1 MKFFLFCRSQR
12 QQALTSSPLSHPS
25 TQAIRSLQYSAK
37 PRTVSTTATLRSLL
51 VMAFFLVTP
60 GMMGQGNL
68 VRLPTAQKSPGH
80 MVRVGSGHPSNLAQF
95 IRTNYIKRDYY
106 IPMRDGV
113 RLFTSVYSPRDS
125 NRPYAIMMIREPYS
139 IAPYG
144 ETNYPGSLGPSEAF
158 ARHGF
163 IFVYQDVRGRNHS
176 EGEYI
181 DMPPHKRHFSGPT
194 DTDET
199 TDAADSIN
207 WIVQHIPNNNGR
219 AGLWGISYPGFYAA
233 QTMINASPFL
243 KADSPQA
250 PMGDEGNGDD
260 IYHNGAYFLPANFG
274 FYSGF
279 WPRNVIPPP
288 FNYGTPDQYDFFL
301 RMGPLANADKIRFKH
316 LNPYWNDI
324 LEHPNYD
331 WFWSSR
337 ALGPVMTHL
346 TAPVLVVGG
355 WFDTEDLGGTLK
367 LFQAIR
373 EHGGAPA
380 ATLVMGPWSHGEWGH
395 PGGESLGNLQFGS
408 RTCDFF
414 EQNIQYPF
422 FLQALEPNQTNEAQ
436 LPAAW
441 MFETGKN
448 EWRRFDSW
456 PPANAVRRSLYL
468 CADGKLS
475 FESPGGPQK
484 FDDYVSDPSKPVP
497 VTSEIGDG
505 MPGDYMTRDQR
516 FASRRPD
523 VLTYESPPL
532 TDDVVVAGPITPVL
546 RVSTSGTDS
555 DFIVKLIDVY
565 PDDTPDSGNVH
576 FGGYQQMVRGEPFR
590 GKFRH
595 SMSHP
600 EPFVPNK
607 ANEIGFT
614 MPDVLHDFRKG
625 HRIMVQI
632 QSSWF
637 PMVDLNPQRF
647 ENIPTAKAS
656 DFQKATERVFCG
668 GRNGTRVD
676 ILTIE

>member
-1 MKFFLFCRSQR
+1 
-12 QQALTSSPLSHPS
+12 
-25 TQAIRSLQYSAK
+25 
-37 PRTVSTTATLRSLL
+37 
-51 VMAFFLVTP
+51 
-60 GMMGQGNL
+60 MGQGTLVQLKTPKNSYGHP
-68 VRLPTAQKSPGH
+68 VRLIMGQSSDLGA
-80 MVRVGSGHPSNLAQF
+80 F
-95 IRTNYIKRDYY
+95 IRTYYVKRDYD

-113 RLFTSVYSPRDS
+113 RLFTSVYSPRDT
-125 NRPYAIMMIREPYS
+125 NRQYAIMMVRTPYS
-139 IAPYG
+139 VRPYG

-181 DMPPHKRHFSGPT
+181 DMPPHKLHFSSAT

-207 WIVQHIPNNNGR
+207 WLVQHIPDNNGR
-219 AGLWGISYPGFYAA
+219 VGLWGISYPGFYSA
-233 QTMINASPFL
+233 QAMINASPAL

-260 IYHNGAYFLPANFG
+260 IYHNGAFFLAANLG

-279 WPRNVIPPP
+279 WPRGVNVH
-288 FNYGTPDQYDFFL
+288 FNAGTPDDYEFFQ
-301 RMGPLANADKIRFKH
+301 RMGPLANAQDICFKH
-316 LNPYWNDI
+316 LNPYWDDI
-324 LEHPNYD
+324 LKHPDYD
-331 WFWSSR
+331 SFWSSR
-337 ALGPVMTHL
+337 ALGPVMTNL
-346 TAPVLVVGG
+346 IAPVLVVGG

-373 EHGGAPA
+373 KHGGAPA

-408 RTCDFF
+408 RTSDFF
-414 EQNIQYPF
+414 ESNIQYPF
-422 FLQALEPNQTNEAQ
+422 FLKALEPSPTNETR
-436 LPAAW
+436 LPVAW

-456 PPANAVRRSLYL
+456 PPANVVRRSLYL
-468 CADGKLS
+468 YPGGKLS
-475 FESPGGPQK
+475 FAPPAGRQK
-484 FDDYVSDPSKPVP
+484 FDEYVSDPAKPVP

-516 FASRRPD
+516 FASRRTD
-523 VLTYESPPL
+523 VLTYESEPL
-532 TDDVVVAGPITPVL
+532 TVDVVVAGPIRPVL

-590 GKFRH
+590 GKFRN
-595 SMSHP
+595 SMSDP
-600 EPFVPNK
+600 KPFRPNK
-607 ANEIGFT
+607 PAKIEFV
-614 MPDVLHDFRKG
+614 MPDVLHDFRPG

-637 PMVDLNPQRF
+637 PMVDMNPQRF

-656 DFQKATERVFCG
+656 DFQKATERVYCG
-668 GRNGTRVD
+668 GRDGTRIDV
-676 ILTIE
+676 LTIE

>member
-1 MKFFLFCRSQR
+1 MLFPIARANGQGTIVKIPAA
-12 QQALTSSPLSHPS
+12 QTSPGPL
-25 TQAIRSLQYSAK
+25 IRSGAGQPLELSQY
-37 PRTVSTTATLRSLL
+37 
-51 VMAFFLVTP
+51 
-60 GMMGQGNL
+60 
-68 VRLPTAQKSPGH
+68 
-80 MVRVGSGHPSNLAQF
+80 
-95 IRTNYIKRDYY
+95 IRAHYVKHDYY
-106 IPMRDGV
+106 VPMRDGV
-113 RLFTSVYSPRDS
+113 RLFTSVYSPRDT
-125 NRPYAIMMIREPYS
+125 NGKYAIMMNRSPYS

-144 ETNYPGSLGPSEAF
+144 ETNYPGSLGPSEVF

-163 IFVYQDVRGRNHS
+163 IFVYQDVRGRHKS
-176 EGEYI
+176 EGRYI
-181 DMPPHKRHFSGPT
+181 DMPAHKRQFSGPG

-207 WIVQHIPNNNGR
+207 WLVQNIPNNNGR
-219 AGLWGISYPGFYAA
+219 VGLWGISYNGFYAA
-233 QTMINASPFL
+233 QAMINASPLL

-260 IYHNGAYFLPANFG
+260 IYHNGAFFLAANFG

-279 WPRNVIPPP
+279 WPREVNPPP
-288 FNYGTPDQYDFFL
+288 FRVGTPDQYEFFL
-301 RMGPLANADKIRFKH
+301 RMGPIANLQDACFKH
-316 LNPYWNDI
+316 LNPYWDDI
-324 LEHPNYD
+324 LKHPNYD

-337 ALGPVMTHL
+337 ALGPVMTNL

-355 WFDTEDLGGTLK
+355 WYDTEDLGGTLK

-380 ATLVMGPWSHGEWGH
+380 ATLVMGPWAHGQWGH

-414 EQNIQYPF
+414 ESDIQYPF
-422 FLQALEPNQTNEAQ
+422 FLRALEPDPTNQMQ
-436 LPAAW
+436 LPLAW
-441 MFETGKN
+441 MFETGRN
-448 EWRRFDSW
+448 QWRQFSSW
-456 PPANAVRRSLYL
+456 PPVNAIRRSLYL
-468 CADGKLS
+468 SANGKVS
-475 FESPGGPQK
+475 FERPPGRQK
-484 FDDYVSDPSKPVP
+484 FDEYVSDPAKPVP

-523 VLTYESPPL
+523 VLAYESDPL
-532 TDDVVVAGPITPVL
+532 TADVVVAGPITPIL

-595 SMSHP
+595 SMANP
-600 EPFVPNK
+600 EPFVPNRPEK
-607 ANEIGFT
+607 VEFV
-614 MPDVLHDFRKG
+614 MPDVLHDFRAG

-637 PMVDLNPQRF
+637 PMVDLNPQQF

-656 DFQKATERVFCG
+656 DFQKAAERVYCG
-668 GRNGTRVD
+668 GKDGSRID
-676 ILTIE
+676 LLTIE

>member
-1 MKFFLFCRSQR
+1 MSCSSVRGSAHGCVRGLISLAVVGLVALGLLFPIAR
-12 QQALTSSPLSHPS
+12 
-25 TQAIRSLQYSAK
+25 AK
-37 PRTVSTTATLRSLL
+37 
-51 VMAFFLVTP
+51 
-60 GMMGQGNL
+60 GQGT
-68 VRLPTAQKSPGH
+68 VVKIPTAQMFPGPL
-80 MVRVGSGHPSNLAQF
+80 VQSGAGHPSELSQY
-95 IRTNYIKRDYY
+95 IRAHYIKHDYY
-106 IPMRDGV
+106 VPMRDGV
-113 RLFTSVYSPRDS
+113 RLFTSVYSPRETDGK
-125 NRPYAIMMIREPYS
+125 YAIMINRSPYS

-144 ETNYPGSLGPSEAF
+144 ETNYPGSLGPSEVF

-163 IFVYQDVRGRNHS
+163 IFVYQDVRGRHKS

-181 DMPPHKRHFSGPT
+181 DMPAHKRQFSGPR

-207 WIVQHIPNNNGR
+207 WLVQNIPNNNGR
-219 AGLWGISYPGFYAA
+219 VGLWGISYNGFYAA
-233 QTMINASPFL
+233 QAMINASPFL

-260 IYHNGAYFLPANFG
+260 IYHNGAFFLAANFG

-279 WPRNVIPPP
+279 WPRDVNPPP
-288 FNYGTPDQYDFFL
+288 LRVGTPDQYEFFL
-301 RMGPLANADKIRFKH
+301 RMGPIANLQDACFKH
-316 LNPYWNDI
+316 LNPYWDDI
-324 LEHPNYD
+324 LKHPNYD

-337 ALGPVMTHL
+337 ALGPVMTNL

-355 WFDTEDLGGTLK
+355 WYDTEDLGGTLK

-373 EHGGAPA
+373 QHGGAPA
-380 ATLVMGPWSHGEWGH
+380 ETLVMGPWAHGQWGH

-414 EQNIQYPF
+414 ESDIQYPF
-422 FLQALEPNQTNEAQ
+422 FLRALDPDSTNQTR
-436 LPAAW
+436 LPLAW
-441 MFETGKN
+441 MFETGSN
-448 EWRRFDSW
+448 QWRQFSSW
-456 PPANAVRRSLYL
+456 PPVNAIRRSLYL
-468 CADGKLS
+468 SANGKVS
-475 FESPGGPQK
+475 FQRPPGRQK
-484 FDDYVSDPSKPVP
+484 FDEYVSDPAKPVP
-497 VTSEIGDG
+497 VTGEIGDG

-523 VLTYESPPL
+523 VLVYESDPL
-532 TDDVVVAGPITPVL
+532 TADVVVAGPITPVL

-576 FGGYQQMVRGEPFR
+576 FGGYQQTVRGEPFR

-595 SMSHP
+595 SMANP
-600 EPFVPNK
+600 EPFVPNRPEK
-607 ANEIGFT
+607 IEFV
-614 MPDVLHDFRKG
+614 MPDVLHDFRVG

-637 PMVDLNPQRF
+637 PMVDLNPQQF

-656 DFQKATERVFCG
+656 DFQKATERVYCG
-668 GRNGTRVD
+668 GKDGSRID
-676 ILTIE
+676 LLTIE

>member
-1 MKFFLFCRSQR
+1 MRSSSSRSSMRARALIRSRFDLPSRRTVRLSERSVHAQPAATFRPFTASTIIPLALAFFLFLPMTR
-12 QQALTSSPLSHPS
+12 A
-25 TQAIRSLQYSAK
+25 
-37 PRTVSTTATLRSLL
+37 ATD
-51 VMAFFLVTP
+51 
-60 GMMGQGNL
+60 
-68 VRLPTAQKSPGH
+68 LPE
-80 MVRVGSGHPSNLAQF
+80 F
-95 IRTNYIKRDYY
+95 IRTHYIKHDYY
-106 IPMRDGV
+106 VPMRDGA
-113 RLFTSVYSPRDS
+113 RLFTSVYSPRET
-125 NRPYAIMMIREPYS
+125 NREYAIMMVRTPYS
-139 IAPYG
+139 IRPYG

-181 DMPPHKRHFSGPT
+181 DMPPHKRNFSGPT

-207 WIVQHIPNNNGR
+207 WLVQHVPNNNGR
-219 AGLWGISYPGFYAA
+219 VGLWGISYPGFYAA
-233 QTMINASPFL
+233 QAMIDASPYV
-243 KADSPQA
+243 KAVSPQA

-260 IYHNGAYFLPANFG
+260 IYHNGAFFLAANFG

-279 WPRNVIPPP
+279 WPRNVNPPH
-288 FNYGTPDQYDFFL
+288 FDYGTPDQYDFYL
-301 RMGPLANADKIRFKH
+301 RMGPLANAQNIRFKH
-316 LNPYWNDI
+316 LNPYWDD
-324 LEHPNYD
+324 LLKHPNYD

-337 ALGPVMTHL
+337 ALGPVMTNL

-373 EHGGAPA
+373 ERGGAPA

-395 PGGESLGNLQFGS
+395 PGGESLGDLQFGS

-414 EQNIQYPF
+414 EKNIQYPF
-422 FLQALEPNQTNEAQ
+422 FLQALEPNPTNNAQ
-436 LPAAW
+436 LPVAW

-448 EWRRFDSW
+448 EWRKFDSW
-456 PPANAVRRSLYL
+456 PPANAVLRSLYL
-468 CADGKLS
+468 CADGKIS
-475 FESPGGPQK
+475 FERPGGRQK
-484 FDDYVSDPSKPVP
+484 FDEYVSDPAKPVP

-516 FASRRPD
+516 FASRRTD
-523 VLTYESPPL
+523 VLAWESDPL
-532 TDDVVVAGPITPVL
+532 TNDVVVAGPITPVL

-565 PDDTPDSGNVH
+565 PDDTPDSGTVH
-576 FGGYQQMVRGEPFR
+576 FGGYQQMARGEPFR
-590 GKFRH
+590 GKYRN
-595 SMSHP
+595 SMSDP
-600 EPFVPNK
+600 EPFVRNK
-607 ANEIGFT
+607 PAKIEFL

-637 PMVDLNPQRF
+637 PMTDMNPQRF

-656 DFQKATERVFCG
+656 DFQKATERVYCG
-668 GRNGTRVD
+668 GRDGTRIDV
-676 ILTIE
+676 LTIE

>member
-1 MKFFLFCRSQR
+1 MNFPFLRRSRRQETLANSWFNDPPTHAVQLVRKPANSRTASTNLVSVIALAFFLF
-12 QQALTSSPLSHPS
+12 
-25 TQAIRSLQYSAK
+25 I
-37 PRTVSTTATLRSLL
+37 
-51 VMAFFLVTP
+51 P
-60 GMMGQGNL
+60 GVMGQGNL
-68 VRLPTAQKSPGH
+68 VQMTSSYRH
-80 MVRVGSGHPSNLAQF
+80 MVRLETGHPSDQSEF
-95 IRTNYIKRDYY
+95 VRTNYIKHDYY

-113 RLFTSVYSPRDS
+113 RLFTSVYSPRET
-125 NRPYAIMMIREPYS
+125 NREYAIMMVRTPYS
-139 IAPYG
+139 IRPYG

-176 EGEYI
+176 EGNYI
-181 DMPPHKRHFSGPT
+181 DMPPPRRHFSGST

-207 WIVQHIPNNNGR
+207 WLVQHIPNNNGR
-219 AGLWGISYPGFYAA
+219 VGLWGISFPGFYAA
-233 QTMINASPFL
+233 QAMVNASPFL

-260 IYHNGAYFLPANFG
+260 IYHNGAFFLAANFG

-279 WPRNVIPPP
+279 WPRNVSPPR
-288 FNYGTPDQYDFFL
+288 FGYGTPDQYDFFL
-301 RMGPLANADKIRFKH
+301 RMEPLANAEKIRFKNH
-316 LNPYWNDI
+316 NPYWDDI

-337 ALGPVMTHL
+337 ALSPVMTNL
-346 TAPVLVVGG
+346 IAPVLVVGG
-355 WFDTEDLGGTLK
+355 WFDAEDLGGTLK

-373 EHGGAPA
+373 AHGGAPA

-395 PGGESLGNLQFGS
+395 PGGESLGNLHFGS
-408 RTCDFF
+408 PTCDYF
-414 EQNIQYPF
+414 QKNIQYPF
-422 FLQALEPNQTNEAQ
+422 FLHVLEPNPTNDVQ
-436 LPAAW
+436 LPLAW
-441 MFETGKN
+441 LFETGKN
-448 EWRRFDSW
+448 EWREFDSW
-456 PPANAVRRSLYL
+456 PPSSAVQRSLYL

-475 FESPGGPQK
+475 FEPPGGRQK
-484 FDDYVSDPSKPVP
+484 FDEYVSDPAKPVP
-497 VTSEIGDG
+497 GTSEIGDG

-516 FASRRPD
+516 FASRRTD
-523 VLTYESPPL
+523 VLTYESEPL

-565 PDDTPDSGNVH
+565 PHDAPDSGNTH

-590 GKFRH
+590 GKFRN
-595 SMSHP
+595 SMSDP
-600 EPFVPNK
+600 EPFVPNRPAK
-607 ANEIGFT
+607 IQFV

-637 PMVDLNPQRF
+637 PMVDMNPQRF
-647 ENIPTAKAS
+647 EDIPSAKAS
-656 DFQKATERVFCG
+656 DFQKATERVYCG
-668 GRNGTRVD
+668 GRDGTRIDV
-676 ILTIE
+676 LTIN